1 MSLAYCEYLDQHISC
16 VDKGIRW
23 FLENRPDILRDF
35 GLSVEDVRI
44 CIHDQSKFS
53 VEEFAPYDKYFYG
66 KEKTPEVKENFNY
79 AWLHHIH
86 HNPHHWQYW
95 VLIHDEPNEQTE
107 ALAMPSIYILEMV
120 CDWWAFS
127 WAKGDLTEI
136 LKWYDEHKDHMIL
149 HTETRKKIDILLG
162 AIREYTDELE
172 VEE

>member
-1 MSLAYCEYLDQHISC
+1 MSVAYCNYLEEHINN
-16 VDKGIRW
+16 VGRGLLW
-23 FLENRPDILRDF
+23 FVENRPDILRDL
-35 GLSVEDVRI
+35 GLNVEAVHT
-44 CIHDQSKFS
+44 CHHDQSKYS
-53 VEEFAPYDKYFYG
+53 IEEFAPYDKYFYG
-66 KEKTPEVKENFNY
+66 KEKTAEVKENFNY

-107 ALAMPSIYILEMV
+107 ALAMPSIYTLEMV

-136 LKWYDEHKDHMIL
+136 FKWYDEHKDNMIL
-149 HTETRKKIDILLG
+149 HAETRKKIDILLG

-172 VEE
+172 VEA

>member
-1 MSLAYCEYLDQHISC
+1 MSLAYCNYLEQHIYNVSR
-16 VDKGIRW
+16 GLQW
-23 FLENRPDILRDF
+23 FIENRPDILRDL
-35 GLSVEDVRI
+35 GLSVEDVHF
-44 CIHDQSKFS
+44 CHHDQSKYS

-66 KEKTPEVKENFNY
+66 KEKTAEVEANFNY

-95 VLIHDEPNEQTE
+95 VLIHDEANEPTE

-120 CDWWAFS
+120 CDWLSFS

-136 LKWYDEHKDHMIL
+136 FKWYDEHKDNMIL

-172 VEE
+172 VEG

>member
-1 MSLAYCEYLDQHISC
+1 MSLAYCNYLEQHINN
-16 VDKGIRW
+16 VNRGVQW

-35 GLSVEDVRI
+35 GLSVDDMHI
-44 CIHDQSKFS
+44 CGHDQSKFS
-53 VEEFAPYDKYFYG
+53 VEEFTAYDKYFYG
-66 KEKTPEVKENFNY
+66 KERTAEVKENFNH

-95 VLIHDEPNEQTE
+95 VLIHDEPNEPTE
-107 ALAMPSIYILEMV
+107 ALEMPSIYILEMV

-136 LKWYDEHKDHMIL
+136 FKWYDEHKDNMIL

-162 AIREYTDELE
+162 AIREYTDELTT
-172 VEE
+172 EE

>member
-1 MSLAYCEYLDQHISC
+1 MSVAYCNYLDEHIAN
-16 VDKGIRW
+16 VDRGLRW
-23 FLENRPDILRDF
+23 FVEERPDILRDL
-35 GLSVEDVRI
+35 GLSVDQVRI
-44 CIHDQSKFS
+44 CNHDQSKYS
-53 VEEFAPYDKYFYG
+53 IEEYAPYDKYFYG
-66 KEKTPEVKENFNY
+66 KEKTPEVEENFNY

-136 LKWYDEHKDHMIL
+136 FKWYDEHKDNMIL
-149 HTETRKKIDILLG
+149 HAETRKKIDILLG
-162 AIREYTDELE
+162 AIREYADEQE

>member
-53 VEEFAPYDKYFYG
+53 IEEFAPYDKYFYG

-107 ALAMPSIYILEMV
+107 ALAIPPIYILEMV
-120 CDWWAFS
+120 CDWWSFS

-136 LKWYDEHKDHMIL
+136 FKWYDEHKDHMIL
-149 HTETRKKIDILLG
+149 HTETRQKIDILLG
-162 AIREYTDELE
+162 AIREYTEEQE

>member
-1 MSLAYCEYLDQHISC
+1 MSLAYCNYLEEHINN
-16 VDKGIRW
+16 VGRGLLW
-23 FLENRPDILRDF
+23 FVENRPDILRDL
-35 GLSVEDVRI
+35 GLSVEDVHA
-44 CIHDQSKFS
+44 CHHDQSKYS
-53 VEEFAPYDKYFYG
+53 IEEYAPYDKYFYG
-66 KEKTPEVKENFNY
+66 KEKTAEVKENFNY

-95 VLIHDEPNEQTE
+95 VLIHDDPNEQTE

-120 CDWWAFS
+120 CDWLSFS

-136 LKWYDEHKDHMIL
+136 FKWYDEHKDHMIL

-162 AIREYTDELE
+162 AVREYTDELE